1 MYDISTCVSSAEENI
16 LFGIILAQIH
26 IIICL
31 LGIVPESSFPC
42 ASNGLETC
50 ANLIKSE
57 SGCKEQ
63 KLHYD
68 FDRNLYDPLLNKD
81 YDRFHGA
88 SVIINHSFHIQYV
101 RTIRGLEC
109 LSPCSLIVMRG
120 DFLHAGD
127 ANCYDY
133 PLYRYFF
140 YIDPKEG
147 YRTKSIQDKIYIN
160 QSNNNSR

>member
-1 MYDISTCVSSAEENI
+1 MALIPYALAPGGVSTTGGVSRSKSYVKFI
-16 LFGIILAQIH
+16 Y
-26 IIICL
+26 IICL

-42 ASNGLETC
+42 ASNGLQTC

-88 SVIINHSFHIQYV
+88 SVIINHSIHIQYV

-109 LSPCSLIVMRG
+109 LSPGSLIVMRG
-120 DFLHAGD
+120 DFFHAGD

-133 PLYRYFF
+133 PLYRYFL
-140 YIDPKEG
+140 Y
-147 YRTKSIQDKIYIN
+147 
-160 QSNNNSR
+160 